1 MSLGPCQTDD
11 LPHGTG
17 QVTFSAMM
25 RMFRDELLDLKEIL
39 EYIKMQPKEDATTST
54 VRDTT

>member
-1 MSLGPCQTDD
+1 
-11 LPHGTG
+11 
-17 QVTFSAMM
+17 MM

-54 VRDTT
+54 VRSTS